1 MKCESCGKTIPNGSA
16 FCNRCGTK
24 QGEYIPPFEPPKQ
37 KKRTK
42 RPNGFGSVYLRG
54 DTWTAKARRYVL
66 EYPAGSDKPVRR
78 LRTKTKGSFKTRV
91 SALEALPALYD
102 ELLKETSGIP
112 KSKQNLTISYYWAT
126 YEKDVLPT
134 LSKSKQINYKTAY
147 NRLKPFH
154 DRLVSTLTIADLRS
168 IVSDSCK
175 TYYPANDMKTV
186 LTRIYEM
193 AAVDGIASKELP
205 DLIKL
210 PPKEETTQ
218 DAFTPEEAQSIWKL
232 WANGNT
238 FAGFLLLMMT
248 TSMMPGELYKLRKE
262 QINLNERRI
271 EGAGIKTK
279 RRKKAYIVFPSFMEP
294 VIRDLME
301 YNADGETLLPTMT
314 DTTFRKRYF
323 KILEEAGCRRLTP
336 YACRHTTATELYL
349 DPTLP
354 TASAAKVLRHS
365 ARMAEHYTHVR
376 DEAAQEAVEH
386 MQNLF
391 VAKDKKPAETPI
403 QPK

>member
-16 FCNRCGTK
+16 FCNRCGAS
-24 QGEYIPPFEPPKQ
+24 QGEYTPPVETRKP

-42 RPNGFGSVYLRG
+42 RPNGFGSVYARG
-54 DTWTAKARRYVL
+54 DTYTAKARRYVD
-66 EYPAGSDKPVRR
+66 EYISGSDKPIKR
-78 LRTKTKGSFKTRV
+78 LRTKTKGGFKTRV
-91 SALEALPALYD
+91 SALEALPSLYD

-112 KSKQNLTISYYWAT
+112 KSKQKLTISYYWST

-134 LSKSKQINYKTAY
+134 LSKSKQVNYKTAY

-154 DRLVSTLTIADLRS
+154 DRLISTLTIADLRS

-193 AAVDGIASKELP
+193 AAVDGVASKELP

-210 PPKEETTQ
+210 PPKEESTQ
-218 DAFTPEEAQSIWKL
+218 DAFTAEEAQSIWKL

-262 QINLNERRI
+262 QINLTERRI

-279 RRKKAYIVFPSFMEP
+279 RRKKADIVFPSFMEP

-301 YNADGETLLPTMT
+301 YNAEGETLLPTMT
-314 DTTFRKRYF
+314 DTTFRKYYF
-323 KILEEAGCRRLTP
+323 RILEEAGCRRLTP

-376 DEAAQEAVEH
+376 DDAAHEAVEH
-386 MQNLF
+386 MQKLF
-391 VAKDKKPAETPI
+391 VANTKNADQTVV